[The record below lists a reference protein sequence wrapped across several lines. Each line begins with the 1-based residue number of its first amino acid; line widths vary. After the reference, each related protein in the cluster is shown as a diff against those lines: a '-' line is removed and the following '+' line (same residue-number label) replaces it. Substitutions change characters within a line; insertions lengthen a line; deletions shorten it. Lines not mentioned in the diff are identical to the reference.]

1 MRTRILTGSAVAL
14 AVLALGST
22 QASACDDDC
31 YRCDGYGYYAASA
44 YYAAPVYYARPAFAY
59 APPVYYA
66 APAYTYYAPPA
77 YYAPSPAYYA
87 PPAYRYPYAYPY
99 ARPYYFGRGGH
110 VDATHNGRPRGDVPT
125 GNVAKRGIYAS
136 AANAGLRGIKAPA
149 PNYNPVKV
157 SVFPTKQ
164 KKPGSNVPVA
174 GYAVQGKLTPT
185 AYYAGPGG
193 YVGPRR

>member
-1 MRTRILTGSAVAL
+1 MGRRISTGSALAL

-87 PPAYRYPYAYPY
+87 PPAYRYPYAYRTPGPTISG
-99 ARPYYFGRGGH
+99 AEAMSMP
-110 VDATHNGRPRGDVPT
+110 THNGRPRGDVPT
-125 GNVAKRGIYAS
+125 GNVAKRGIYAF
-136 AANAGLRGIKAPA
+136 AANPGLRGIKAPA

-157 SVFPTKQ
+157 SVFPAKQ
-164 KKPGSNVPVA
+164 KKLGSNVPAA

>member
-87 PPAYRYPYAYPY
+87 PPAYRYTQALGGSRLL
-99 ARPYYFGRGGH
+99 RP
-110 VDATHNGRPRGDVPT
+110 TT
-125 GNVAKRGIYAS
+125 
-136 AANAGLRGIKAPA
+136 
-149 PNYNPVKV
+149 
-157 SVFPTKQ
+157 
-164 KKPGSNVPVA
+164 
-174 GYAVQGKLTPT
+174 TP
-185 AYYAGPGG
+185 
-193 YVGPRR
+193 

>member
-1 MRTRILTGSAVAL
+1 MRRRLLSVRWLRLLRGLGLLRCTGLLRAPGIRL
-14 AVLALGST
+14 R
-22 QASACDDDC
+22 ASGLLC
-31 YRCDGYGYYAASA
+31 G
-44 YYAAPVYYARPAFAY
+44 PAY
-59 APPVYYA
+59 A
-66 APAYTYYAPPA
+66 YYAPPA

-87 PPAYRYPYAYPY
+87 PPAYGYPYANPY

-110 VDATHNGRPRGDVPT
+110 VDAIHNGRPRGDVPT

-136 AANAGLRGIKAPA
+136 AANPGLRGIKAPA

-157 SVFPTKQ
+157 SGFPAKQ
-164 KKPGSNVPVA
+164 KKPGSNVPAA